1 MRKFIYIVIVSVLIV
16 SCGGGGD
23 DPQPTPTPEP
33 ENRAPSKPTLNDP
46 VNNLLCIDNA
56 VSFKWNAASDP
67 DGDTVSY
74 MLEIAEDNAFSPIAH
89 SLAIT
94 TNTKAVSL
102 EKGVAYYWRVKA
114 KDSKN
119 ALSAYSSTYQFYT
132 EGVGI
137 VNHLPFTPSLVKP
150 TLNAVEQNATTILEW
165 SASDVDTNDTL
176 SYDVYFGTDN
186 PPTEKVSENQSEKTK
201 EINLDSSKDYFW
213 KVVVKD
219 GKGGET
225 FGPVWSFKTD

>member
-1 MRKFIYIVIVSVLIV
+1 MKKLIYTVLVGLIIV
-16 SCGGGGD
+16 SCGGGGS
-23 DPQPTPTPEP
+23 DPKPTPEP
-33 ENRAPSKPTLNDP
+33 ENRAPSKPILVDP

-56 VSFKWNAASDP
+56 VSFKWNTASDP

-74 MLEIAEDNAFSPIAH
+74 MIEISENNTFSPLVH
-89 SLAIT
+89 SLLIN

-114 KDSKN
+114 KDNKN
-119 ALSAYSSTYQFYT
+119 ATSDYSSTYQFYT
-132 EGVGI
+132 EGDGV
-137 VNHLPFTPSLVKP
+137 VNHLPFTPVLVKP
-150 TLNAVEQNATTILEW
+150 ALNAIEQIATTVLEW

-176 SYDVYFGTDN
+176 SYDVYFGIDN
-186 PPTEKVSENQSEKTK
+186 PPTAKQKENQSETIL
-201 EINLDSSKDYFW
+201 EVTLSASTSYYW

-225 FGPVWSFKTD
+225 VGPIWTFKTD